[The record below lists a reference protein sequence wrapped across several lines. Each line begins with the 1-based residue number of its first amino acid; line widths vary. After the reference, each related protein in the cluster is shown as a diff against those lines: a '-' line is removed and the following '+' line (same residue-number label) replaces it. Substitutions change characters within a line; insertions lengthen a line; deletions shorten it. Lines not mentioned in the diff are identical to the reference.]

1 MRWRRALRFA
11 ATAAA
16 VLTCP
21 MDAADA
27 SAPIWADASRTDAL
41 WVSGEALNA
50 VLNPETLRPRSDAQP
65 LMDAAESAEL
75 KLQLERFR
83 DYRPGGWVSQ
93 ADADALVCPNTPHD
107 GMGAPLTDEPKKT
120 LAKLILAKNEG
131 FVAVG
136 QVESVEAGWSPK
148 YGMVLS
154 LLTLRDVRAL
164 WSSSAGERVSDSIR
178 ILQTGGWLTLAGIR
192 ICRDPFPE
200 LGKFRIGD
208 RYLVWGYEDPVNDGL
223 VLTHFTRI
231 VHDERIDTQ
240 CASCI
245 RESALSLDQLENDLQ
260 GEAR

>member
-1 MRWRRALRFA
+1 MQLRCRAFFLTVPLTLTVA
-11 ATAAA
+11 AGS
-16 VLTCP
+16 LY
-21 MDAADA
+21 A
-27 SAPIWADASRTDAL
+27 SDPIWTDAGRTDAL

-50 VLNPETLRPRSDAQP
+50 VLNPETLRPRSEAQP

-107 GMGAPLTDEPKKT
+107 GMGAPLTNEPKKT

-131 FVAVG
+131 FVAAG
-136 QVESVEAGWSPK
+136 EVESVEAGWSPK

-154 LLTLRDVRAL
+154 LLTLREVRTL
-164 WSSSAGERVSDSIR
+164 WSSSADERVSDSIR

-208 RYLVWGYEDPVNDGL
+208 HYLVWGYEDPVNQGL

-231 VHDERIDTQ
+231 VQDERIDTL
-240 CASCI
+240 CASCV
-245 RESALSLDQLENDLQ
+245 RESALSLDQLESELQ
-260 GEAR
+260 GGRK

>member
-1 MRWRRALRFA
+1 MQPWCRVLFLAVFLFETVSGGSLYASDSIWTD
-11 ATAAA
+11 ATH
-16 VLTCP
+16 TH
-21 MDAADA
+21 
-27 SAPIWADASRTDAL
+27 AL
-41 WVSGEALNA
+41 WVSGEALEA
-50 VLNPETLRPRSDAQP
+50 ALNPETLRRRGEARP
-65 LMDAAESAEL
+65 LMDAAEFAEL
-75 KLQLERFR
+75 KRQLERFR
-83 DYRPGGWVSQ
+83 DYRPEGWVSQ
-93 ADADALVCPNTPHD
+93 ADADAFVCPNTPHD

-208 RYLVWGYEDPVNDGL
+208 RYLVWGYDDPVNEGW

-231 VHDERIDTQ
+231 VHDERIDTL
-240 CASCI
+240 CASCV
-245 RESALSLDQLENDLQ
+245 RESALSLDQLENELQ
-260 GEAR
+260 GGRK